1 MFVKSPI
8 LFSVKRAQGQE
19 GSLPETQSPSAS
31 GTEPEFLQV
40 GWDDGDDDPLCP
52 RSFSKPKKW
61 MIVTIVSM
69 ACFCVYEWPVHR
81 IRKWSKQHLST
92 NTFGFSTA
100 ASSIYTSTYQQM
112 EESFGNS
119 RKISV
124 LGLSLFVL
132 GIGCGPLFFSPLSEF
147 FGRRP
152 IYLVAWILYVIW
164 TIPQA
169 VANNI
174 ATMLVARFLAAFSG
188 GTFLAVAGGTVGD
201 LFSKDELQYP
211 MAIFTVAPF
220 IGPCIGPTMGG
231 FMNYNTHWRWTYY
244 VMLMWSFALLMA
256 ITFLVPETFRMFLN
270 NIARK
275 ISWFYVLTAVQIP
288 LFCDRRPRCC
298 DNLLVTRAGEPP
310 SKNKTNRFWLLF
322 AGL

>member
-1 MFVKSPI
+1 
-8 LFSVKRAQGQE
+8 
-19 GSLPETQSPSAS
+19 
-31 GTEPEFLQV
+31 
-40 GWDDGDDDPLCP
+40 
-52 RSFSKPKKW
+52 
-61 MIVTIVSM
+61 
-69 ACFCVYEWPVHR
+69 
-81 IRKWSKQHLST
+81 
-92 NTFGFSTA
+92 
-100 ASSIYTSTYQQM
+100 M

-119 RKISV
+119 RKVSI

-152 IYLVAWILYVIW
+152 IYLIAWILYVIW

-174 ATMLVARFLAAFSG
+174 ATILVARFLAAFSG

-211 MAIFTVAPF
+211 MAIFTVSPF
-220 IGPCIGPTMGG
+220 IGPCIGPTIGG
-231 FMNYNTHWRWTYY
+231 FIIHNTHWRWTYY

-256 ITFLVPETFRMFLN
+256 IAFLVPETFRTFLN
-270 NIARK
+270 KIAHGRP
-275 ISWFYVLTAVQIP
+275 WFYVLTAVQIP
-288 LFCDRRPRCC
+288 LFYDRRPRCC
-298 DNLLVTRAGEPP
+298 GKLLATRAGEPP